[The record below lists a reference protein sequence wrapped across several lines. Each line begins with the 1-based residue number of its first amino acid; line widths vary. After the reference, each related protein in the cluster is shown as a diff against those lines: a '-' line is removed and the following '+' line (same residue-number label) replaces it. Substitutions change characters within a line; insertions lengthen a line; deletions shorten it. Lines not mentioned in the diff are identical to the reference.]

1 MVKMRRNS
9 ILNYQWKKQI
19 MLKKVKFIIIEQ
31 LKTGVTPEKMTDA
44 VLAGGLI
51 GIFPIIGAT
60 TLLAAL
66 VAHFF
71 KLNQII
77 IQTVNYLFYPIQI
90 LSIPLYIK
98 IVSLIF
104 NVGDVPIRPDLIVKK
119 FNEGFV
125 NFLKLYGLIGLY
137 AFILWGLLTIV
148 FYFLIRPLLF
158 RLILKI
164 KRNV

>member
-1 MVKMRRNS
+1 MF
-9 ILNYQWKKQI
+9 
-19 MLKKVKFIIIEQ
+19 KKVKFIIIEQ

-51 GIFPIIGAT
+51 GIFPILGVT
-60 TLLAAL
+60 TLLAGL
-66 VAHFF
+66 VAYFF
-71 KLNQII
+71 KLNQVI

-98 IVSLIF
+98 VVSLIF
-104 NVGDVPIRPDLIVKK
+104 NVGDVPIRPDLLLKK

-125 NFLKLYGLIGLY
+125 NFFKLYGLIGLY
-137 AFILWGLLTIV
+137 AFVLWGLISIV
-148 FYFLIRPLLF
+148 FYFSVRPLLF
-158 RLILKI
+158 RVIMKI